1 VLTLDGIE
9 GLLAHVGRELG
20 VSGWVEVSQ
29 PDIDAFA
36 EATGDRYWIHVDPDR
51 AHETAFGSTI
61 AHGLMTLSLGPRLT
75 GEIYEVSGFRH
86 LLNYGYESVRFPAPV
101 PVGSRVRMRAT
112 LESVKQRA
120 AGVQFT
126 VAQTFE
132 REGSEK
138 PACVAHNVW
147 YLVPV
152 S

>member
-1 VLTLDGIE
+1 VLTLHGIE
-9 GLLAHVGRELG
+9 GLRAHVGHELG

-29 PDIDAFA
+29 ADIDAFA
-36 EATGDRYWIHVDPDR
+36 KATGDHYWIHVNPDR
-51 AHETAFGSTI
+51 ARETAFGSTI
-61 AHGLMTLSLGPRLT
+61 AHGLMTLGLGPGLT

-112 LESVKQRA
+112 LVSVEKRD
-120 AGVQFT
+120 AGVRFT

-138 PACVAHNVW
+138 PACVAQSVW
-147 YLVPV
+147 YLVPA